1 MPKRTQKILLGCSI
15 ALRKVL
21 DSLDIKD
28 SLCDFLACFKQYKYT
43 KIFILLGASMGNPR
57 DVVIV
62 EGVRTPFAKAGT
74 VFKNVHAKE
83 LGRASVKELLEKT
96 SLDPKVIEEVIVGNT
111 GNPSDSVNIGRV
123 VALNAGIPQST
134 SAHTVHRNCA
144 SALESIATGFDKIKA
159 GVVDVVVA
167 GGTESMS
174 DMPLI
179 FSRAF
184 AAKFGEFAMAK
195 TLGARLAA
203 LRKINLKDLK
213 PRISIMEGLT
223 DPFVGINMGQTAE
236 ILAKEFKISRKE
248 QDEFAVL
255 SHQKAVA
262 AQKSGRFA
270 KEIAPFFLPPDF
282 KTAVVDDVG
291 PREGQSM
298 EQLAKLK
305 PFFDRKFGTVTPG
318 NSCPITDGAA
328 MVLLMSRE
336 KAQSLGYK
344 PIASIRS
351 YGFRGLEP
359 ERMGLGPAYSTPLAL
374 KRAGLELKDIGL
386 VELNE
391 AFAAQVIACLKA
403 LESDK
408 FAQDKLGLSKA
419 VGSIDPKIL
428 NVNGGAIALG
438 HPVGTTGTRL
448 ILTLM
453 KEMQLKNVQF
463 GLATLCIGGGQ
474 GGSMILEREA

>member
-1 MPKRTQKILLGCSI
+1 MS
-15 ALRKVL
+15 
-21 DSLDIKD
+21 S
-28 SLCDFLACFKQYKYT
+28 
-43 KIFILLGASMGNPR
+43 PR

-62 EGVRTPFAKAGT
+62 EGTRTPFAKSGT
-74 VFKNVHAKE
+74 VLKSVHAKD
-83 LGRASVKELLEKT
+83 LGRAALKELLQMT
-96 SLDPKVIEEVIVGNT
+96 NLDPKIVDEVIIGNT
-111 GNPSDSVNIGRV
+111 GSPSDAVNIGRV
-123 VALNAGIPQST
+123 VALNAGIPFEV

-144 SALESIATGFDKIKA
+144 SAMESIATGFDKIKA
-159 GVVDVVVA
+159 GVADVVIA

-174 DMPLI
+174 DMPLL
-179 FSRAF
+179 FSRSF
-184 AAKFGEFAMAK
+184 ANKFGEFAMGKSMGAK
-195 TLGARLAA
+195 LAA
-203 LRKINLKDLK
+203 LKKIKLKDLK

-248 QDEFAVL
+248 QDEFAVK
-255 SHQKAVA
+255 SHAKAVA
-262 AQKSGRFA
+262 AQKSGRLA
-270 KEIAPFFLPPDF
+270 KEIAPFYLGPDF
-282 KTAVVDDVG
+282 KKVIADDVG
-291 PREGQSM
+291 PRDGQSM

-305 PFFDRKFGTVTPG
+305 PFFDKKFGTVTPG

-344 PIASIRS
+344 PIASIKS
-351 YGFRGLEP
+351 YSFRGLEP
-359 ERMGLGPAYSTPLAL
+359 ERMGLGPAYATPHAL

-391 AFAAQVIACLKA
+391 AFAAQVIACVMA
-403 LESDK
+403 LDSDK
-408 FAQDKLGLSKA
+408 FAQEKLGLSSK
-419 VGSIDPKIL
+419 VGAIDPSKL

-448 ILTLM
+448 VLTLM
-453 KEMQLKNVQF
+453 KEMQLKNVQY

-474 GGSMILEREA
+474 GGAMILEREA